1 VNFYKA
7 EFINIYLLKMLRR
20 KPFLCGQL
28 NANWDGYPI
37 PQHLLGLQ
45 NAHKKFFWYS
55 GQKVNEK
62 YGKPIENNGKCWKA
76 HNGRSDHI
84 REHSTQSL
92 SGETAATL
100 GMKTKRMLLQRDGKL
115 KHVNRPKVIQK
126 VSAFGPAHAEYAR
139 ELFHSKDTQS
149 SNGYGD
155 YFVQPFHPSLQD
167 GRHTLISNREPV
179 RTTKNY
185 MSQGPIR
192 DVHWAQYR
200 KPIFKVARITPR
212 SDGRTVNKSRSAEG
226 YAKEGVEGKNSF
238 CSMEEVSKNEAC
250 PTIFQLL
257 CEISD
262 HIQS

>member
-1 VNFYKA
+1 
-7 EFINIYLLKMLRR
+7 
-20 KPFLCGQL
+20 LCGQL

-45 NAHKKFFWYS
+45 SVHKKFFWYS

-84 REHSTQSL
+84 REHCTQSL

-149 SNGYGD
+149 SNGYGHCL
-155 YFVQPFHPSLQD
+155 VQPFHPSVQD
-167 GRHTLISNREPV
+167 GRHTLISNREQV
-179 RTTKNY
+179 RTTGNY
-185 MSQGPIR
+185 MPQGPVS
-192 DVHWAQYR
+192 DVHGPQYR
-200 KPIFKVARITPR
+200 KPIFKIAMITPR
-212 SDGRTVNKSRSAEG
+212 SDGRMVNKPRSAEG
-226 YAKEGVEGKNSF
+226 YAQEGVGEKNSF
-238 CSMEEVSKNEAC
+238 YSMEKMCKNGAC
-250 PTIFQLL
+250 PTILQLL

-262 HIQS
+262 RIQS